1 MSPVRRTRI
10 VCTIGPSSS
19 SPHVLRAMVAAGMD
33 VARLNF
39 SHGDAQT
46 HREAAANVREAAE
59 AAERPI
65 ALLGDLQGPKI
76 RTGSLDS
83 SFKRLVRGRRVGLVA
98 APPSASPTPPHEWGG
113 QDIPVS
119 HVELIQAL
127 RPGDRVLLDDGRIE
141 LSVRGVED
149 GRAEASVVRG
159 GLLGERKGVSV
170 PGRALPMPALT
181 EKDLA
186 DLKLAVELGVDYIAL
201 SFVRRPEDLLA
212 CQQHLSGLN
221 CSVPVIAKLEKL
233 EAIRNLSAILEVA
246 DAVMVARGDLGVEL
260 KLGDLPAVQKDV
272 IDRAN
277 RAGVPVITATE
288 MLESMVTSN
297 RPSRAEASVVRG
309 GLLGERKGV
318 SVPGRALPMPA
329 LTEKDLAD
337 LKLAVELGVDY
348 IALSFVRRPEDLLAC
363 QQHLSGLNCS
373 VPVIAKLE
381 KLEAIRNLSAIL
393 EVADAVMV
401 ARGDLGV
408 ELKLG
413 DLPAVQKDVIDRANR
428 AGVPVITATEMLESM
443 VTSNRPTRAEA
454 SDVANAIWDGTDAV
468 MLSQETSVGAHPVEA
483 VRAMARICLAAQK
496 HPAYERARQIWR
508 EPGQVGSAIA
518 HAAAATATEIHA
530 KVIIAFTESGT
541 TALRCSKA
549 RPPMPVV
556 AASPH
561 PEVLRRT
568 ALYSGVIPLLVSPG
582 RDTDQMISNATEA
595 AVQSGLVRTGDRVVV
610 VAGVPVG
617 RPGQTNLLKVETV

>member
-1 MSPVRRTRI
+1 MTLVRRTRI

-19 SPHVLRAMVAAGMD
+19 SPHVLRSMILAGMD

-39 SHGDAQT
+39 SHGDADT
-46 HREAAANVREAAE
+46 HRQAAANVREAAE
-59 AAERPI
+59 AVGRPI

-76 RTGSLDS
+76 RTGALDT
-83 SFKRLVRGRRVGLVA
+83 SFQRLVRGRPVALVA
-98 APPSASPTPPHEWGG
+98 AGHRDAPDE
-113 QDIPVS
+113 IEVS
-119 HVELIQAL
+119 HVELVHAL
-127 RPGDRVLLDDGRIE
+127 HPGDRVLLDDGRIE
-141 LSVRGVED
+141 LAVRAVKD
-149 GRAEASVVRG
+149 GRADTSVVRG

-170 PGRALPMPALT
+170 PGRPLPLPALT
-181 EKDLA
+181 EKDIE
-186 DLKLAVELGVDYIAL
+186 DLKLAMELEVDYLAL
-201 SFVRRPEDLLA
+201 SFVRRPDDILI
-212 CQQHLSGLN
+212 CQQHLAGMN
-221 CSVPVIAKLEKL
+221 KSVPVIAKLEKL
-233 EAIRNLSAILEVA
+233 EAIRNLDS
-246 DAVMVARGDLGVEL
+246 
-260 KLGDLPAVQKDV
+260 
-272 IDRAN
+272 
-277 RAGVPVITATE
+277 
-288 MLESMVTSN
+288 
-297 RPSRAEASVVRG
+297 
-309 GLLGERKGV
+309 
-318 SVPGRALPMPA
+318 
-329 LTEKDLAD
+329 
-337 LKLAVELGVDY
+337 
-348 IALSFVRRPEDLLAC
+348 
-363 QQHLSGLNCS
+363 
-373 VPVIAKLE
+373 
-381 KLEAIRNLSAIL
+381 IL

-468 MLSQETSVGAHPVEA
+468 MLSQETSIGAHPVDS
-483 VRAMARICLAAQK
+483 VRAMARICIAAQK
-496 HPAYERARQIWR
+496 HPAFGRARQIWR
-508 EPGQVGSAIA
+508 EPGQVGGAIA
-518 HAAAATATEIHA
+518 HAAASTAAEIKA

-549 RPPMPVV
+549 RPPMPIV

-582 RDTDQMISNATEA
+582 RDTDEMIANATAA
-595 AVQSGLVRTGDRVVV
+595 AVQSGMVRTGDRVVV

>member
-1 MSPVRRTRI
+1 M
-10 VCTIGPSSS
+10 
-19 SPHVLRAMVAAGMD
+19 VLAGMD

-39 SHGDAQT
+39 SHGDADA
-46 HREAAANVREAAE
+46 HRQAAANVREAAE
-59 AAERPI
+59 AAGRPV

-76 RTGSLDS
+76 RTGRVEGT
-83 SFKRLVRGRRVGLVA
+83 FQRLVRGRVVTLVGGGA
-98 APPSASPTPPHEWGG
+98 SAPTRASGATSPQGAEVKLEPNQIH
-113 QDIPVS
+113 VS
-119 HVELIQAL
+119 HEELVQAL

-141 LSVRGVED
+141 LAVRAVSD
-149 GRAEASVVRG
+149 GQAEASVVRG

-170 PGRALPMPALT
+170 PGRTLPLPALT
-181 EKDLA
+181 EKDLS
-186 DLKLAVELGVDYIAL
+186 DLKLAVELEVDYLAL
-201 SFVRRPEDLLA
+201 SFVRRPEDVIA
-212 CQQHLSGLN
+212 CQEHLGGKI
-221 CSVPVIAKLEKL
+221 PVIAKLEKL
-233 EAIRNLSAILEVA
+233 EAIRQLS
-246 DAVMVARGDLGVEL
+246 
-260 KLGDLPAVQKDV
+260 K
-272 IDRAN
+272 
-277 RAGVPVITATE
+277 
-288 MLESMVTSN
+288 
-297 RPSRAEASVVRG
+297 
-309 GLLGERKGV
+309 
-318 SVPGRALPMPA
+318 
-329 LTEKDLAD
+329 
-337 LKLAVELGVDY
+337 
-348 IALSFVRRPEDLLAC
+348 
-363 QQHLSGLNCS
+363 
-373 VPVIAKLE
+373 
-381 KLEAIRNLSAIL
+381 IL

-468 MLSQETSVGAHPVEA
+468 MLSQETSIGAHPVEA

-496 HPAYERARQIWR
+496 HPDYERARQIWR
-508 EPGQVGSAIA
+508 EPGEVGSAIA
-518 HAAAATATEIHA
+518 HAAAATAAEIHA
-530 KVIIAFTESGT
+530 KLIIAFTESGT

-568 ALYSGVIPLLVSPG
+568 ALYSGVVPLLVSPG

-595 AVQSGLVRTGDRVVV
+595 ALVSGMVRPGDRVVV

-617 RPGQTNLLKVETV
+617 RPGQTNLLKVESV

>member
-1 MSPVRRTRI
+1 MSQVRRTRI

-19 SPHVLRAMVAAGMD
+19 SPAMLRALIQAGMD

-39 SHGDAQT
+39 SHGDHQT
-46 HREAAANVREAAE
+46 HRQAAADVREAAE
-59 AAERPI
+59 AAGRPV

-76 RTGSLDS
+76 RTGPLEGA
-83 SFKRLVRGRRVGLVA
+83 FMRLVRGRRVTLTGS
-98 APPSASPTPPHEWGG
+98 APRSAGAEGKMQG
-113 QDIPVS
+113 QIEVS
-119 HVELIQAL
+119 HPELVEAL
-127 RPGDRVLLDDGRIE
+127 HPGDHVLIDDGRIE
-141 LSVRGVED
+141 LIVRSNGG
-149 GRAEASVVRG
+149 GRAECSILRG

-170 PGRALPMPALT
+170 PGRALPLPALT
-181 EKDLA
+181 EKDLE
-186 DLKLAVELGVDYIAL
+186 DLKLAVELGVDYVAL
-201 SFVRRPEDLLA
+201 SFVRHPEDVME
-212 CQQHLSGLN
+212 CQRRLGALG
-221 CSVPVIAKLEKL
+221 CRAPVIAKLEKL
-233 EAIRNLSAILEVA
+233 EAIRNLS
-246 DAVMVARGDLGVEL
+246 
-260 KLGDLPAVQKDV
+260 K
-272 IDRAN
+272 
-277 RAGVPVITATE
+277 
-288 MLESMVTSN
+288 
-297 RPSRAEASVVRG
+297 
-309 GLLGERKGV
+309 
-318 SVPGRALPMPA
+318 
-329 LTEKDLAD
+329 
-337 LKLAVELGVDY
+337 
-348 IALSFVRRPEDLLAC
+348 
-363 QQHLSGLNCS
+363 
-373 VPVIAKLE
+373 
-381 KLEAIRNLSAIL
+381 IL

-468 MLSQETSVGAHPVEA
+468 MLSQETSVGAHPLEA
-483 VRAMARICLAAQK
+483 VRAMARICQSAQR
-496 HPAYERARQIWR
+496 HPAFSRARQVWR

-518 HAAAATATEIHA
+518 HAAATTADELGA
-530 KVIIAFTESGT
+530 RVIIAFTESGT

-549 RPPMPVV
+549 RPKVPVI

-582 RDTDQMISNATEA
+582 GDTDQMVANATEA
-595 AVQSGLVRTGDRVVV
+595 ARQSGLVRAGDRVVV

>member
-1 MSPVRRTRI
+1 MSQVRRTRI

-19 SPHVLRAMVAAGMD
+19 SPHVLRSMIQSGMD

-39 SHGDAQT
+39 SHGDPDT
-46 HREAAANVREAAE
+46 HREAAQNVREAAE
-59 AAERPI
+59 AVGRPV

-76 RTGSLDS
+76 RTGTVEGT
-83 SFKRLVRGRRVGLVA
+83 FQKLVRGRTVTLVGASADLPIRPGRFA
-98 APPSASPTPPHEWGG
+98 AGSPSPASGEGKPNQIE
-113 QDIPVS
+113 VS
-119 HVELIQAL
+119 HVELVQAL

-141 LSVRGVED
+141 LAVRDVSD
-149 GRAEASVVRG
+149 GHADASIIRG
-159 GLLGERKGVSV
+159 GLLGDRKGISV
-170 PGRALPMPALT
+170 PGRPLPLPALT
-181 EKDLA
+181 DKDLH
-186 DLKLAVELGVDYIAL
+186 DLKLAMELDVDYLAL
-201 SFVRRPEDLLA
+201 SFVRRPEDILI
-212 CQQHLSGLN
+212 CQQHITGHN
-221 CSVPVIAKLEKL
+221 KSVPVIAKLEKL
-233 EAIRNLSAILEVA
+233 EAIRNLEKILEVA

-260 KLGDLPAVQKDV
+260 KLGDLPAVQK
-272 IDRAN
+272 
-277 RAGVPVITATE
+277 E
-288 MLESMVTSN
+288 
-297 RPSRAEASVVRG
+297 
-309 GLLGERKGV
+309 
-318 SVPGRALPMPA
+318 
-329 LTEKDLAD
+329 
-337 LKLAVELGVDY
+337 
-348 IALSFVRRPEDLLAC
+348 
-363 QQHLSGLNCS
+363 
-373 VPVIAKLE
+373 
-381 KLEAIRNLSAIL
+381 
-393 EVADAVMV
+393 
-401 ARGDLGV
+401 
-408 ELKLG
+408 
-413 DLPAVQKDVIDRANR
+413 VIDRANR

-468 MLSQETSVGAHPVEA
+468 MLSQETSIGAHPVEA

-496 HPAYERARQIWR
+496 HPAFERKRQIWR

-518 HAAAATATEIHA
+518 HAAASTAIEIHA

-568 ALYSGVIPLLVSPG
+568 ALYSGVVPLLVSPG

-595 AVQSGLVRTGDRVVV
+595 ALASGMVRAGDRVVV